1 MENKKPRVRRFGD
14 GGGGGH
20 FYTAR
25 RDSIARM
32 SEENSCL
39 NGVYKKQLTTASLR
53 YQLFKPSKR
62 SSPIIFRSNPSSPY
76 LLPSKT
82 PTLIFLSFD

>member
-1 MENKKPRVRRFGD
+1 LDGLKVFVWVDVSRAEHCRNESKQDEDAMENKKPRVRRFGD

-32 SEENSCL
+32 SEEKSCCRPL
-39 NGVYKKQLTTASLR
+39 NGKKQ
-53 YQLFKPSKR
+53 
-62 SSPIIFRSNPSSPY
+62 
-76 LLPSKT
+76 
-82 PTLIFLSFD
+82 

>member
-32 SEENSCL
+32 SEEKSCCRPL
-39 NGVYKKQLTTASLR
+39 NGKKQ
-53 YQLFKPSKR
+53 
-62 SSPIIFRSNPSSPY
+62 
-76 LLPSKT
+76 
-82 PTLIFLSFD
+82 

>member
-1 MENKKPRVRRFGD
+1 MENKKPRVRRFGG

-32 SEENSCL
+32 SEEKSCL
-39 NGVYKKQLTTASLR
+39 NGV
-53 YQLFKPSKR
+53 
-62 SSPIIFRSNPSSPY
+62 
-76 LLPSKT
+76 
-82 PTLIFLSFD
+82 